1 MIITSYLT
9 QRLNATYNG
18 VDKHIENSEIE
29 VSYYSTTNGITFVE
43 RFTLKNR

>member
-29 VSYYSTTNGITFVE
+29 VSYYSTTNGITFAE